1 MIKGVAFP
9 PEPIVSNDLKAGAE
23 GDGSRGMGKEGGP
36 REKRIEICSYR
47 AQYFQTKKSHRSIY
61 NCHRISVQNTLRSP
75 IN

>member
-36 REKRIEICSYR
+36 REKRIEIYSDR
-47 AQYFQTKKSHRSIY
+47 AQYFQTKEVIAVYMIVMGLVS
-61 NCHRISVQNTLRSP
+61 RIH
-75 IN
+75 